1 MGFINFIFRWKC
13 HFLAARA
20 SSVRGGGERKAAKKK
35 GNGCSPR
42 AAWYKSPGA
51 PSLYAIYD
59 TFFKRAN
66 IRQRG
71 NSYTGRYEPFRDW
84 PHAY

>member
-1 MGFINFIFRWKC
+1 MGFINFIFRPKC
-13 HFLAARA
+13 HFLTARKGVLG
-20 SSVRGGGERKAAKKK
+20 SRWRRERRQSRRGTVRLGQRGIKA
-35 GNGCSPR
+35 
-42 AAWYKSPGA
+42 GA

-71 NSYTGRYEPFRDW
+71 NSYRGHYEVP
-84 PHAY
+84 